1 MILFISNSW
10 SCFLAKCF
18 CIHPID
24 FLFVLFFCLFVC
36 FFLCQPHRNRGVKGG
51 YQILP
56 QQEIQTQVIRAL
68 STIITY
74 PPRSNVPWC
83 PTPELLGQTRFLTIL
98 SGSYGYDRNYC
109 FQVKMIINIRNKLPS
124 SCLGSLHNKLNW

>member
-18 CIHPID
+18 CIHPIG
-24 FLFVLFFCLFVC
+24 FSFRFVFLFVC
-36 FFLCQPHRNRGVKGG
+36 FFLCNPHRNRRVKGG

-56 QQEIQTQVIRAL
+56 QEEIQTQVIRAL

-74 PPRSNVPWC
+74 LPRSNVPWC
-83 PTPELLGQTRFLTIL
+83 PNPELLSQTRFLPIL
-98 SGSYGYDRNYC
+98 SGSYGYERNCC